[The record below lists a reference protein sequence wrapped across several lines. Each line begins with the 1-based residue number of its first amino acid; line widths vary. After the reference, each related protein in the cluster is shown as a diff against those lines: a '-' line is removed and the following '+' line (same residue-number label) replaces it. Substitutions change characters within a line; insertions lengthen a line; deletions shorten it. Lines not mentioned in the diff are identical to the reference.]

1 MLYCTFE
8 QYRQAGGAADEQ
20 AFALLC
26 TRASHL
32 IDGVTFGRAE
42 SHAAGCEDCRA
53 ALADACCQIIG
64 LLAAQQAV
72 GTVPGAASVSN
83 DGYIVTFGSN
93 ASASASMRQEAYE
106 ILRTALGAD
115 PHNLLYRGCI

>member
-8 QYRQAGGAADEQ
+8 QYRQAGGVADEQ

-53 ALADACCQIIG
+53 ALTDACCQIIG

-72 GTVPGAASVSN
+72 GTVPGAASTSN
-83 DGYIVTFGSN
+83 DGWSVTFANGTN
-93 ASASASMRQEAYE
+93 LHTAARQEAAD
-106 ILRTALGAD
+106 ILRSCLGAD
-115 PHNLLYRGCI
+115 PHNLLYRGCL